1 MTPSGPSQSVLVLKF
16 CCCFL
21 NVFSQTNN
29 FNTDLKKREIQTF
42 LIFNAC
48 KLGKGRSYKRL
59 KYLRTRGNKWAYR
72 CFLWPP
78 LVQLWLGIDFHT
90 AHKHRVHI
98 FCQVC
103 PRACNTAM
111 EKNKNKFIYFT
122 HKVEKV
128 LKGSLNS
135 ISSPLPSVKI
145 QIVSGK
151 VCLRLGIKAK
161 HWWVLS
167 TTFANEKFV
176 DITQQCFALL
186 LQCK

>member
-1 MTPSGPSQSVLVLKF
+1 M
-16 CCCFL
+16 
-21 NVFSQTNN
+21 
-29 FNTDLKKREIQTF
+29 
-42 LIFNAC
+42 
-48 KLGKGRSYKRL
+48 

-98 FCQVC
+98 FCQVF
-103 PRACNTAM
+103 PRACNTVM

-186 LQCK
+186 QVNFPANNLNFDWRWRWWNRIKAIFLNLLFVLISSMWSLEQKSSLIC